1 MAVRKTIQ
9 VVPRARRTLTSLRNL
24 GYDLRH
30 AVADIVD
37 NSVSADATTVDVTV
51 HFAGTHSWIRIADN
65 GHGMS
70 ADQLTEAFRYGSER
84 EYARTELGRF
94 GFGLKSASTS
104 QCRKLTVVSRADT
117 PGAPL
122 EARQLDLAHIDQVDN
137 WEIFELTPDELPE
150 PTRSALG
157 EASGTVVLWEDLDH
171 VLQYQDPFGGWAK
184 KQLIACAEDIDEHLG
199 MVFHRFL
206 AGEVADRQPLRIT
219 VNGTPVEAWD
229 PFCRSEPSTTALEEE
244 NLEVHS
250 RYGNGIVHL
259 SPFVLPHQNQ
269 FSSPTAWKRAS
280 GPKNWNRQQ
289 GFYIYRANRLI
300 QSGGWCRVRALD
312 EHVKLARVSLE
323 FFPELDNAFGVN
335 VAKASVTLP
344 EDLRHALNPRVSTW
358 SRAADAAYRQ
368 KQPSQSPPP
377 RRPRASRAVPT
388 PQVPAPSTVADVPGS
403 GRKEPSPTRSTTP
416 SPPLISPHASAVTA
430 RVPGTA
436 PLSARQAL
444 EAAAAQA
451 GETEALIRIVSN
463 LRFISPEV
471 ARDLGW

>member
-1 MAVRKTIQ
+1 MAVRKTIE

-37 NSVSADATTVDVTV
+37 NSVSADATTIDVTV

-70 ADQLTEAFRYGSER
+70 PAQLTEAFRYGSDR
-84 EYARTELGRF
+84 EYTRTELGRF

-117 PGAPL
+117 PDATL
-122 EARQLDLAHIDQVDN
+122 AARQLDLNHIDQADK
-137 WEIFELTPDELPE
+137 WEIFDLTPDELPE
-150 PTRSALG
+150 PARSALG

-184 KQLIACAEDIDEHLG
+184 RQLIACAEDVDEHLG

-206 AGEVADRQPLRIT
+206 AGEVADRRPLRIT
-219 VNGTPVEAWD
+219 VNDTRVEAWD
-229 PFCRSEPSTTALEEE
+229 PFCRSEASTTALHQED
-244 NLEVHS
+244 LEVHS

-312 EHVKLARVSLE
+312 EHVKLARVSLD
-323 FFPELDNAFGVN
+323 FFPELDNAFGIN

-344 EDLRHALNPRVSTW
+344 EDLRDALNPRVSTW
-358 SRAADAAYRQ
+358 CRAADAAYRQ
-368 KQPSQSPPP
+368 KQPSQSAPP
-377 RRPRASRAVPT
+377 RRPRPSRTAPT
-388 PQVPAPSTVADVPGS
+388 PQAPTPTTASGVTGP
-403 GRKEPSPTRSTTP
+403 GRKDTPNIRPTTP
-416 SPPLISPHASAVTA
+416 SPPLANP
-430 RVPGTA
+430 RVPAAISQLPETA
-436 PLSARQAL
+436 PLRTRQAL

-451 GETEALIRIVSN
+451 GETEGLIRIVSA
-463 LRFISPEV
+463 LRAMSPEV